1 MRLNQ
6 VTLGCTDYAASV
18 QFYTALGLTQIVD
31 APPRYARF
39 ETPGGETLSIHALD
53 AMAAPTTV
61 VYFEVETLDET
72 VAALK
77 GAGLHFLTDPVD
89 QSWGW
94 REARLH
100 DPAGNEICLYR
111 AGSCRR
117 FPPWR
122 IDGQTPDDTKD

>member
-6 VTLGCTDYAASV
+6 VTVGCTDYAASV
-18 QFYTALGLTQIVD
+18 QFYRTLGLVQIVD

-39 ETPGGETLSIHALD
+39 ETPGGETFSIHLAQSV
-53 AMAAPTTV
+53 AAPGTV
-61 VYFEVETLDET
+61 VYFEVEELDLV
-72 VAALK
+72 VAKLK
-77 GAGLHFLTDPVD
+77 GLGLTFTTDPVD

-100 DPAGNEICLYR
+100 DPAGNEICLFR
-111 AGSCRR
+111 GGSYRR

-122 IDGQTPDDTKD
+122 IDGKTKD